1 MHKNNYHVE
10 FKRQNSAQLT
20 LMESP
25 LAKLSNKKNPA
36 EFRQQTAKLAIPAC
50 VSPTRM
56 SARSAQRF

>member
-1 MHKNNYHVE
+1 MGNTQERNTPEATKPTRKVHMHKNNYHVE

-36 EFRQQTAKLAIPAC
+36 EFRH
-50 VSPTRM
+50 
-56 SARSAQRF
+56 